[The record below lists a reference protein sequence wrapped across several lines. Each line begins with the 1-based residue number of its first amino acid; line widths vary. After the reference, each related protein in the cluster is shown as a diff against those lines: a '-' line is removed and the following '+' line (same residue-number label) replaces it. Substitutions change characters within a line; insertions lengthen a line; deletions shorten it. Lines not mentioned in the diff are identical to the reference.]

1 MNAVTSV
8 SLSGLNAATT
18 RLDAAANNI
27 ANSQTPGF
35 KRDMVVQQT
44 QEKAGV
50 LTVVGKAQ
58 EVGPEL
64 AADLVEQMQATYAF
78 RANLRT
84 IQTQNNMTGSLLDLQ
99 A

>member
-1 MNAVTSV
+1 MNVTSIA
-8 SLSGLNAATT
+8 SSGLQAATT

-35 KRDMVVQQT
+35 RRDLVMQQT
-44 QEKAGV
+44 QEQEGV
-50 LTVVGKAQ
+50 LTVVGKAE
-58 EVGPEL
+58 EVGSDL
-64 AADLVEQMQATYAF
+64 AADLVEQMHATYAF

-84 IQTQNNMTGSLLDLQ
+84 IEAQNRMSGSLLDIQ

>member
-18 RLDAAANNI
+18 RLDASANSI

-35 KRDMVVQQT
+35 KRDMVMQQT
-44 QEKAGV
+44 QERAGV
-50 LTVVGKAQ
+50 LTTVGKAE

-64 AADLVEQMQATYAF
+64 AADLVVQMQATYAF
-78 RANLRT
+78 RANLRA
-84 IQTQNNMTGSLLDLQ
+84 IETQNRMTGSLLDMQ